1 MELPTAHREV
11 RLASRPTGWPTAENF
26 ALVEV
31 PLGRPAAG
39 QLLVRNL
46 VMSVDPSM
54 RGRMNDV
61 RSYSPSFRVGE
72 ALWGGA
78 VGEVIESTVD
88 GFQAG
93 ETVLHGLGWREYA
106 LVDAGD
112 AVRVDTSIA
121 PAGAYLGVLGMPGLT
136 AFAGLLNVGGFR
148 AGETLFVSAAAGA
161 VGSAV
166 GQIARLHGAG
176 HVIGSAGTTEKVR
189 HLIDDLGFN
198 AAFNYHDGPVA
209 AQLAAAAPHGI
220 DLYFDNVGGEHLE
233 AALDALTVHGRV
245 VACGMISTYNDVA
258 GSPAPRNLRLVVG
271 KRLRILGM
279 LVHDHADQ
287 REDFLRQMQQW
298 LRAGEIRYRETVVSG
313 LANAPAAL
321 VGLLQGD
328 NIGKMLVTL

>member
-1 MELPTAHREV
+1 MELPTVHREI
-11 RLASRPTGWPTAENF
+11 RLASRPDGWPTAENF
-26 ALVEV
+26 TLVEAPV
-31 PLGRPAAG
+31 GRPAAG

-61 RSYSPSFRVGE
+61 RSYSPAFQIGHT
-72 ALWGGA
+72 LWGGA

-88 GFQAG
+88 GFRPG
-93 ETVLHGLGWREYA
+93 DTVLHGLGWREYA
-106 LVDAGD
+106 LVDAAD
-112 AVRVDTSIA
+112 AVGVDTSVA

-136 AFAGLLNVGGFR
+136 AYAGLLTVGGFE

-166 GQIARLHGAG
+166 GQIARLCGARR
-176 HVIGSAGTTEKVR
+176 VIGSAGTKEKVR
-189 HLIDDLGFN
+189 HLIDDLGFD
-198 AAFNYHDGPVA
+198 AAFNYHDAPVA
-209 AQLAAAAPHGI
+209 AQLTAAAPDGI
-220 DLYFDNVGGEHLE
+220 DLYFDNVGGDHLE
-233 AALDALTVHGRV
+233 AALDSLAVRGRV
-245 VACGMISTYNDVA
+245 VACGMISTYNDNA
-258 GSPAPRNLRLVVG
+258 GGPAPRNLRVVVG

-287 REDFLRQMQQW
+287 RETFLRDMRMW
-298 LRAGEIRYRETVVSG
+298 LRAGDIRYRETVVSG

>member
-1 MELPTAHREV
+1 MELPTVHREV
-11 RLASRPTGWPTAENF
+11 RLASRPTGWPTADNF
-26 ALVEV
+26 TLVEAPV
-31 PLGRPAAG
+31 DRPVAG

-61 RSYSPSFRVGE
+61 QSYSPSFQVGQT
-72 ALWGGA
+72 LWGGA

-88 GFQAG
+88 SFRPGDS
-93 ETVLHGLGWREYA
+93 VLHGLGWREYA
-106 LVDAGD
+106 LVDAAD
-112 AVRVDTSIA
+112 ATRVDTSVA

-136 AFAGLLNVGGFR
+136 AYAGLLTVGAFE

-161 VGSAV
+161 VGSTV
-166 GQIARLHGAG
+166 GQIARLCGARR
-176 HVIGSAGTTEKVR
+176 VIGSAGTTEKVR
-189 HLIDDLGFN
+189 HLIDDLGFD
-198 AAFNYHDGPVA
+198 AAFNYHDAPIA
-209 AQLAAAAPHGI
+209 SQLAAAAPDGI
-220 DLYFDNVGGEHLE
+220 DLYFDNVGGEQLE
-233 AALDALTVHGRV
+233 AALDALAVHGRV
-245 VACGMISTYNDVA
+245 VACGMISTYNDIDA
-258 GSPAPRNLRLVVG
+258 SPAPRNLRVIVG

-287 REDFLRQMQQW
+287 REAFLRDMQTW

-313 LANAPAAL
+313 LANAPGAL